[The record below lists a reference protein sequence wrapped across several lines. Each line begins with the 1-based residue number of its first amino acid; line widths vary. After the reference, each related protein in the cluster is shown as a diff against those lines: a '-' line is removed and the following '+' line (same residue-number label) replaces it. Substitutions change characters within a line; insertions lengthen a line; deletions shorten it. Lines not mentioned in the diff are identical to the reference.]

1 MGGKAPIPLVV
12 LVVII
17 HNLSSALAA
26 HGRLLCLRVS
36 LDGMHHLH
44 ERGHHSGDLRGLLY
58 ESIGS
63 TNGSSKIGLVSAIAA
78 TSLVTSLTGSGIT
91 SGSLAYELTLGLRAG
106 DGLLALPVTLSSLT
120 HRSTD
125 SIGSLTLS
133 SAVSRRA
140 DSLTLRAVLL
150 LTEILRAANIALG
163 LVTVNLALGT
173 LSLFTVDLTLGSL
186 TDGMADC
193 RADWVITLPSALRM
207 AVTLDFCHS
216 IHEVSLSCYERDSE
230 ESKEED

>member
-1 MGGKAPIPLVV
+1 
-12 LVVII
+12 
-17 HNLSSALAA
+17 
-26 HGRLLCLRVS
+26 
-36 LDGMHHLH
+36 MHHLH
-44 ERGHHSGDLRGLLY
+44 EGGHHSGDLRGLLY

-78 TSLVTSLTGSGIT
+78 TSLVTSLTGSGVT
-91 SGSLAYELTLGLRAG
+91 GGSLAHELTLGLRAG
-106 DGLLALPVTLSSLT
+106 DGLLALPVTLSGLT

-140 DSLTLRAVLL
+140 YSLTLGAVLL
-150 LTEILRAANIALG
+150 LTEVLRAANIALG
-163 LVTVNLALGT
+163 LVAVNLALGT
-173 LSLFTVDLTLGSL
+173 LSLFTVDLALRSL

-207 AVTLDFCHS
+207 AVPFNFGHS
-216 IHEVSLSCYERDSE
+216 LHEVRLSGHEGHRE
-230 ESKEED
+230 EGKQ